1 MKKLFEEPIE
11 HFKYKKFLQLNTDF
25 GLILNC
31 IFNYG
36 WKIILQLFHYNINR
50 EYLSVLIM
58 FNNQLNRRLNIQTVD
73 MIDSTHRTIN
83 EFLHIKYFF
92 NDNIGV
98 IKFFI
103 KLDITIFFFFYILL
117 FIDSIKELNI
127 YALCLIVILYSY
139 YRFMESISYEVMN
152 NEKSIQLNWSGAI
165 IDSGTEI
172 HLNVLNENTSDQ
184 SLEFTVTDV

>member
-1 MKKLFEEPIE
+1 
-11 HFKYKKFLQLNTDF
+11 
-25 GLILNC
+25 
-31 IFNYG
+31 
-36 WKIILQLFHYNINR
+36 
-50 EYLSVLIM
+50 M

-165 IDSGTEI
+165 IDSRTEI
-172 HLNVLNENTSDQ
+172 HLNVLNESTSDQ